1 MKNMDNEKDT
11 KTPNVNFLEDYEDVI
26 NKGKLNTFSVDD
38 PNRFFH
44 SLANPRFLGSYHMKR
59 SMLNKNTNINNL
71 FKENLQLKYI
81 KSLRSIIFN
90 PLTIALIILAVL
102 FNFFWLFY
110 TLT

>member
-1 MKNMDNEKDT
+1 VKNTDNEKDS
-11 KTPNVNFLEDYEDVI
+11 KKNDVNFLEDYEDVI
-26 NKGKLNTFSVDD
+26 NKGRLNTFSVDD

-59 SMLNKNTNINNL
+59 SILNKDTNINNL
-71 FKENLQLKYI
+71 FKGNLQLKYL

-90 PLTIALIILAVL
+90 PLTIALIILAVI
-102 FNFFWLFY
+102 FNFLWLFF